1 MKCAIFVEIFTAMN
15 WKLAIVLPCYNE
27 EAIIGESVAR
37 VRAKI
42 EALASA
48 GRIDAGSCI
57 IAVDDGSIDDSWS
70 IIESIADGTVV
81 HGVKLSH
88 NAGHQ
93 NALLAGLEEA
103 LTLGADA
110 VVTIDADLQDDIEA
124 IDKMVE
130 AWHEGSQIVYGV
142 RSDRHSDS
150 LLKRWSAT
158 QFYSMM
164 NRSGAYVLPN
174 HADFRLMSRIAVEML
189 LQYGERNMFLR
200 GIVPMIGLKST
211 TVEYA
216 RLPRTGG
223 ESKYPIRKMLSFAA
237 EGITSFTVRPVRMIF
252 IVGLIFLIITIS
264 VAAYV
269 LISMAMGRNYPGWAS
284 LMLSLWFIGSLVL
297 IALGIIGEY
306 VSKIYL
312 EVKHRPRYFVER
324 RTPRRPNNP

>member
-1 MKCAIFVEIFTAMN
+1 MN

-48 GRIDAGSCI
+48 GKIDDGSCV

-223 ESKYPIRKMLSFAA
+223 
-237 EGITSFTVRPVRMIF
+237 
-252 IVGLIFLIITIS
+252 
-264 VAAYV
+264 
-269 LISMAMGRNYPGWAS
+269 
-284 LMLSLWFIGSLVL
+284 
-297 IALGIIGEY
+297 
-306 VSKIYL
+306 
-312 EVKHRPRYFVER
+312 
-324 RTPRRPNNP
+324 